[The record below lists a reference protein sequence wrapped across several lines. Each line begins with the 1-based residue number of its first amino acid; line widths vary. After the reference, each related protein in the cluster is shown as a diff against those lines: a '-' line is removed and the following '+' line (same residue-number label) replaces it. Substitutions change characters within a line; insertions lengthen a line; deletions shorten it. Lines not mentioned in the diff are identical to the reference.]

1 MRQIHRLMPS
11 LSTFQFF
18 NFQSFKFFIFH
29 QKRQLVFTQSPKKRK
44 MSPLLLVCA
53 AALITMQPVAAS
65 RRRLATCADRL
76 ATCKEYLDTNI
87 KLRMDDEVVE
97 NHDDDY
103 YAETKSQQ
111 TCLWLKD
118 VFFKPMYTWK
128 MKKTTGN
135 GEEVAPLHPQEGLGC
150 IEQDPCCCCD
160 IENFINP
167 INLKIMSGPL
177 GTFSST
183 FSECSASPIQC
194 EHVNCDNPP
203 SSCQYIAPV
212 DPIKMN
218 SGWCLQ
224 KSDSLEHNIDLNTHQ
239 LCEFQ
244 DSVHVRMGTKLI
256 IKVKQSNKH
265 KFAHFD
271 GMNKVRHF
279 VVDGELQL
287 QNVVLKRGRAM
298 VDNVLGSAT
307 TTTTT
312 TLLPCLT
319 ISAYKQQQEVFN
331 NYIDHAGASINLGTV
346 SYNSSLK
353 NKFSHAKLVTENV
366 IFENNYLGSPL
377 ESMPC
382 FPTDYDSKV
391 GGGAIMADNG
401 ASIELIDT
409 TFERNGIKG
418 TTWCKGGALHARNGV
433 IIKINRDVVF
443 SKNVCKVQGNKT
455 SWLAQQLAGAIYMH
469 DSDLI
474 VDGVTSHLTIEYNEA
489 RVAGGMYMSGGNFKV
504 TNGAFF
510 VCFFVC
516 IHHRFFSLFRSM

>member
-1 MRQIHRLMPS
+1 MFP
-11 LSTFQFF
+11 F
-18 NFQSFKFFIFH
+18 
-29 QKRQLVFTQSPKKRK
+29 
-44 MSPLLLVCA
+44 LLVCA

-87 KLRMDDEVVE
+87 KLRMDDEVV

-135 GEEVAPLHPQEGLGC
+135 GEEVAPLHPQKGLGC

-160 IENFINP
+160 IENFVKP

-224 KSDSLEHNIDLNTHQ
+224 KSNSLEHNIDLNTHQ

-256 IKVKQSNKH
+256 IKIKQSNKH

-271 GMNKVRHF
+271 GMNT
-279 VVDGELQL
+279 GELQPCFFFNFLFFFYVSILSFL
-287 QNVVLKRGRAM
+287 QQKKQTKIHRE
-298 VDNVLGSAT
+298 
-307 TTTTT
+307 
-312 TLLPCLT
+312 LT
-319 ISAYKQQQEVFN
+319 ICLLFFFN
-331 NYIDHAGASINLGTV
+331 
-346 SYNSSLK
+346 
-353 NKFSHAKLVTENV
+353 
-366 IFENNYLGSPL
+366 
-377 ESMPC
+377 
-382 FPTDYDSKV
+382 KV
-391 GGGAIMADNG
+391 P
-401 ASIELIDT
+401 
-409 TFERNGIKG
+409 
-418 TTWCKGGALHARNGV
+418 
-433 IIKINRDVVF
+433 
-443 SKNVCKVQGNKT
+443 
-455 SWLAQQLAGAIYMH
+455 
-469 DSDLI
+469 
-474 VDGVTSHLTIEYNEA
+474 
-489 RVAGGMYMSGGNFKV
+489 
-504 TNGAFF
+504 
-510 VCFFVC
+510 
-516 IHHRFFSLFRSM
+516 